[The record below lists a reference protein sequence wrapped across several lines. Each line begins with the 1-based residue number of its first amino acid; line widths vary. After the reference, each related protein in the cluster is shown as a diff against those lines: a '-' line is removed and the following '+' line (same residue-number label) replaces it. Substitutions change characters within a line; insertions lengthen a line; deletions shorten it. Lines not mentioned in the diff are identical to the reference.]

1 MWPRQRVDGS
11 VYYPEGSDP
20 RTIHKY
26 PEVLLYISHCV
37 YSVRS
42 LNSLHVFM
50 FLLLHL
56 LIFGGSV
63 PHVVT
68 PRIFELFENMC
79 SFHLWLL
86 VTIIIYL
93 LCIWMSTY
101 KLINYSL
108 SNINLWQTHAH
119 TIVFKFSNLCL
130 LNSTNS
136 ESNSNTKSL
145 LLWSI
150 FFLEALPHSSDFFFD
165 IICFHCPNLKYH

>member
-1 MWPRQRVDGS
+1 M
-11 VYYPEGSDP
+11 
-20 RTIHKY
+20 
-26 PEVLLYISHCV
+26 LLYISHCV

-108 SNINLWQTHAH
+108 SNSCSKKNFGVVLPGGWSPCIIKPEGLRWLCAGNFFYGSTVSKKFVTNINTIFNFTLIITQTLVLH
-119 TIVFKFSNLCL
+119 I
-130 LNSTNS
+130 
-136 ESNSNTKSL
+136 
-145 LLWSI
+145 
-150 FFLEALPHSSDFFFD
+150 
-165 IICFHCPNLKYH
+165 